1 MSAKDRMANAQ
12 RFDDG
17 AALAAQLA
25 ETVAADLN
33 RAVTDRG
40 AASLVVSGGRT
51 PVPFFEALAACPL
64 DWSRVTVTLADERWV
79 PESDGSS
86 NAALVREHLLRGP
99 AAEATFVP
107 LYDGSP
113 DPDSGLAGCRD
124 ALTAVPSPLDVVI
137 LGMGG
142 DGHTASLFP
151 DTDFPDV
158 DDPAPCCVGT
168 APSAPHA
175 RISLTPSRLLDSRR
189 IILHITGLDK
199 WGVLERACEQGPAR
213 ALPIR
218 LFLHQQ
224 RTPVDVFWSP

>member
-1 MSAKDRMANAQ
+1 MTHAR

-17 AALAAQLA
+17 ASLSAQLA
-25 ETVAADLN
+25 ESVAADLT
-33 RAVTDRG
+33 RAVAERG

-51 PVPFFEALAACPL
+51 PVPFFEALAACTL
-64 DWSRVTVTLADERWV
+64 DWSRVSITLADERWV
-79 PESDGSS
+79 AEDDAAS
-86 NAALVREHLLRGP
+86 NTALVREHLLRGP
-99 AAEATFVP
+99 AAAATFVP
-107 LYDGSP
+107 LYDGSA
-113 DPDSGLAGCRD
+113 DPQSGLASCRE
-124 ALTAVPSPLDVVI
+124 ALAGLPSPLDVVI

-168 APSAPHA
+168 APSEPRA

-189 IILHITGLDK
+189 IILHITGPEK
-199 WGVLERACEQGPAR
+199 WGVLEQACEPGPAR